1 MNILDITLAVGISIV
16 GWTIALPLLIILPNR
31 KK

>member
-1 MNILDITLAVGISIV
+1 MNILDIALAVGVSVV
-16 GWTIALPLLIILPNR
+16 GWAIALPLLIILPDR